1 MHHLTKLLEALF
13 GKRLFGRN
21 GTVQFPSKRKSNAIH
36 APACS
41 VLPANKKKP
50 ISRSVQNRAQ
60 VRVELRRLLSEG
72 FSEHIRSYWQSWLET
87 MVAPTRFVT
96 QKLPVQKWRPSRG
109 QHSYQRRFGYERLET
124 RRLLTTTL
132 FFDNFE
138 SGTVSTSNW
147 PNDLITN
154 VVRPIA
160 AAEMSYTGPSRPA
173 DFYAASFSGSRAA
186 RQNGSVGMQSRAID
200 LMGFKSATL
209 NYVIE
214 EGGKERENRTHK
226 YLGRSSSKKMVP
238 RILSRRLCLVTA

>member
-87 MVAPTRFVT
+87 TVAPARFTT
-96 QKLPVQKWRPSRG
+96 QKTSFHKWRQSRG
-109 QHSYQRRFGYERLET
+109 QHSCQRRFGYERLEA

-138 SGTVSTSNW
+138 SRTVSTSNR
-147 PNDLITN
+147 PNDLITD
-154 VVRPIA
+154 VQRPIA
-160 AAEMSYTGPSRPA
+160 AADRFRTGPSRPA
-173 DFYAASFSGSRAA
+173 D
-186 RQNGSVGMQSRAID
+186 
-200 LMGFKSATL
+200 
-209 NYVIE
+209 
-214 EGGKERENRTHK
+214 
-226 YLGRSSSKKMVP
+226 
-238 RILSRRLCLVTA
+238 LSPKNTSLPM